1 MPTAKP
7 APKKRLSSTQPNGN
21 AREKS
26 KQKQLA
32 QPMTD
37 AAITETTPDQG
48 WLLIALVFLGGMSS
62 LAVEM
67 VAARLMAPYFGD
79 SQFVWATLIGL
90 TLIYLT
96 IGYALGGR
104 LADRAPRPLALYQLT
119 AVAAASIGLIPPLAS
134 VVLGWAA
141 ATFGRPESDITAG
154 PLIAALVLFSLP
166 VTLLGC
172 VSPYAIRLRVKAVGT
187 AGRTAGRLYALSTVG
202 SILGTFVP
210 VFWLMPHYGV
220 RATLFVF
227 AGLLMALSAAGMLA
241 QRRAIP
247 SDVG

>member
-7 APKKRLSSTQPNGN
+7 ASEKRHTTTRPRGN
-21 AREKS
+21 AKEKGN
-26 KQKQLA
+26 KKQLA
-32 QPMTD
+32 TPTTD
-37 AAITETTPDQG
+37 ATFIEVAPDRG

-96 IGYALGGR
+96 IGYSLGGR

-141 ATFGRPESDITAG
+141 AAFGRPDSDITAG

-187 AGRTAGRLYALSTVG
+187 AGSTAGRLYALSTVG

-210 VFWLMPHYGV
+210 VFWLMPYYGV
-220 RATLFVF
+220 RATIFIF
-227 AGLLMALSAAGMLA
+227 AGLLMALSAAGMIV
-241 QRRAIP
+241 QRRAAQN
-247 SDVG
+247 

>member
-1 MPTAKP
+1 MKIAKP
-7 APKKRLSSTQPNGN
+7 A
-21 AREKS
+21 REKRRATTHANGTGKGTS
-26 KQKQLA
+26 KKKTLVLIA
-32 QPMTD
+32 PAVPTRE
-37 AAITETTPDQG
+37 AAPDQG

-67 VAARLMAPYFGD
+67 VAARLIAPYFGD

-96 IGYALGGR
+96 LGYALGGR

-134 VVLGWAA
+134 VVLSWTAEA
-141 ATFGRPESDITAG
+141 FGRPDSDITVG

-172 VSPYAIRLRVKAVGT
+172 VSPFAIRLRVKAVGT
-187 AGRTAGRLYALSTVG
+187 AGSTAGRLYALSTVG
-202 SILGTFVP
+202 SILATFVP
-210 VFWLMPHYGV
+210 VFWLMPHYGA
-220 RATLFVF
+220 RATIFIF
-227 AGLLMALSAAGMLA
+227 AGLLMALSEAGMLVQA
-241 QRRAIP
+241 RQSQRQ
-247 SDVG
+247 

>member
-7 APKKRLSSTQPNGN
+7 APEKRHTSTHPKEN
-21 AREKS
+21 AREKGKKS
-26 KQKQLA
+26 LLVKPA
-32 QPMTD
+32 P
-37 AAITETTPDQG
+37 AAPSIETAPDQG

-96 IGYALGGR
+96 LGYSLGGR
-104 LADRAPRPLALYQLT
+104 LADHAPRPLALYQLT
-119 AVAAASIGLIPPLAS
+119 AIAAASIGLIPPLAS

-154 PLIAALVLFSLP
+154 PLIAALALFSLP

-172 VSPYAIRLRVKAVGT
+172 VSPYAIRLRVQAVGT
-187 AGRTAGRLYALSTVG
+187 AGSTAGRLYALSTVG
-202 SILGTFVP
+202 SMLGTFVP
-210 VFWLMPHYGV
+210 VFWLMPRYGV
-220 RATLFVF
+220 RATIFIF
-227 AGLLMALSAAGMLA
+227 AGLLMALSAAGMIV
-241 QRRAIP
+241 QRRSAQ
-247 SDVG
+247 G